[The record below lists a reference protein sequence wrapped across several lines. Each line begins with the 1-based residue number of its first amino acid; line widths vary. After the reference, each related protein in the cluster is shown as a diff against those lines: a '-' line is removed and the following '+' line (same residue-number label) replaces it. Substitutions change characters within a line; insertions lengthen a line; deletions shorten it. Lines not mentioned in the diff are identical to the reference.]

1 MIDQQ
6 QYPDQEP
13 QAQPWADE
21 PSSPQEP
28 LGEEEEADRNLLEW
42 VENDLWGLPVLRNN
56 RGFILFCLFLGAI
69 AIAWPYFYQGSLR
82 EITSLEEKLKDIRYK
97 SLYTSAALIEY
108 EQGQSVPAPAGA
120 RYPAS
125 LSPRRL
131 RTVPSGSSALNPL
144 CSLFPSELS

>member
-1 MIDQQ
+1 MMIDQQ
-6 QYPDQEP
+6 QYPDQES

-21 PSSPQEP
+21 PASSQEP

-42 VENDLWGLPVLRNN
+42 IENDLWGLPVLRNN
-56 RGFILFCLFLGAI
+56 RRFILFCLFLGAI

-108 EQGQSVPAPAGA
+108 ERINNIVDKVSQYQLQLVPATQPPYLLVDSGQYPLA
-120 RYPAS
+120 RPH
-125 LSPRRL
+125 
-131 RTVPSGSSALNPL
+131 
-144 CSLFPSELS
+144 

>member
-6 QYPDQEP
+6 QYPDQES

-42 VENDLWGLPVLRNN
+42 IENDLWGLPVLRNN
-56 RGFILFCLFLGAI
+56 RRFILFCLFLGAI

-82 EITSLEEKLKDIRYK
+82 EITSLEQHRG
-97 SLYTSAALIEY
+97 
-108 EQGQSVPAPAGA
+108 QGQPVPAPAGA